1 MSTLELLEMAL
12 KLPEEDRA
20 VLAHELL
27 RSLGPEADCSEE
39 EWEQAWATEL
49 RIRMEQLDRGEVV
62 ARDWREVM
70 ADIRARRK
78 RKPDQ

>member
-1 MSTLELLEMAL
+1 VSTNELLEMAL

-27 RSLGPEADCSEE
+27 RSLGPEATCTEE
-39 EWEQAWATEL
+39 EWKQTWATEL
-49 RIRMEQLDRGEVV
+49 RTRTEQLDRGEVA
-62 ARDWREVM
+62 ARDWPEVM

-78 RKPDQ
+78 RIPDQ